1 MRKARKRRV
10 KAGERK
16 RERKRLA
23 KDEAEM
29 RKDESP
35 AEREREGKEA
45 SSGFFVLLKFQER
58 TGFWFVPRN
67 VTQLNR
73 PGKEELSKFPAIF
86 RTLGHLCQVNFSFVS
101 FPSPGAAAS
110 SG

>member
-1 MRKARKRRV
+1 
-10 KAGERK
+10 
-16 RERKRLA
+16 
-23 KDEAEM
+23 M

-45 SSGFFVLLKFQER
+45 RSGFFVLLKFQER
-58 TGFWFVPRN
+58 TGVLVRS
-67 VTQLNR
+67 QECYAIES

-101 FPSPGAAAS
+101 FPSAGAAAS